1 MGVATIYKQASFLII
16 CILFLF
22 IISCNPINLPKQTKE
37 IKNEDERVEKEQ
49 ITPKKNPTS
58 QITEIDKSKNI
69 ELDVEIPKN
78 ISVLIDNNDNQD
90 FNNQLLNILEL
101 AIYNKGFND
110 VSFEIHFFNDDKE
123 LNQIITDTQNRGKIY
138 IGPIESKNTSKVKTF
153 CDNQL
158 LFFSFSSDVSLA
170 KDCIYLINFFPQNE
184 LEELF
189 NYLEKDSRVALLYP
203 ENDYGYMINSIIDNI
218 ADKSNSVIIN
228 RSSYKQD
235 LSNVRDAIKELG
247 RYELR
252 KYELE
257 RQKKILS
264 VKTDN
269 QSKKRLKKLEKFKTT
284 TDYDFTHIL
293 IADYGINLLQVA
305 PLLPFYDIDPDI
317 VQFLTTGVIDNEI
330 FFLEPSLQGAIFPG
344 IEKSK
349 REDLIKEYK
358 EIYNENMMRVST
370 LPYDLIGLLNF
381 IFSNEITHL
390 ELINLLNNSNINFEG
405 IDGEFYFKNNIIV
418 RNLDILKI
426 FDGKAKEIN

>member
-1 MGVATIYKQASFLII
+1 MS
-16 CILFLF
+16 
-22 IISCNPINLPKQTKE
+22 KQTKE
-37 IKNEDERVEKEQ
+37 IKNKDERVEKKQ
-49 ITPKKNPTS
+49 ITLRKSLTP
-58 QITEIDKSKNI
+58 QITEIEKLETI
-69 ELDVEIPKN
+69 EQDVEILRN
-78 ISVLIDNNDNQD
+78 ISVLINNNNSPN

-101 AIYNKGFND
+101 AVYKKGFND
-110 VSFEIHFFNDDKE
+110 VIFEIHFFNDDEE
-123 LNQIITDTQNRGKIY
+123 LKQIITDTKNKGKIY
-138 IGPIESKNTSKVKTF
+138 IGPINSQNTSKVKTF
-153 CDNQL
+153 CDSQL
-158 LFFSFSSDVSLA
+158 LFFSFSSDVSQA

-218 ADKSNSVIIN
+218 ADRSNSVIIN

-235 LSNVRDAIKELG
+235 LSNVRVAIKELG
-247 RYELR
+247 KYELR

-264 VKTDN
+264 VKKDN

-305 PLLPFYDIDPDI
+305 PLLPYYDIDPDI

-349 REDLIKEYK
+349 REDLIKDYK

-370 LPYDLIGLLNF
+370 SPYDLIGLLNF
-381 IFSNEITHL
+381 IFSNEISYL

-426 FDGKAKEIN
+426 VDGKAKRIN